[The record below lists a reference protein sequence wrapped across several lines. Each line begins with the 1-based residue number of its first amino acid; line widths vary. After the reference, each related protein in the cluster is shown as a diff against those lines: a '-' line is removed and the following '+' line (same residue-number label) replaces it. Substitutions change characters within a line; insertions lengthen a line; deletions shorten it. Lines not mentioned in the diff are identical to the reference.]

1 MLSKQNFIIGA
12 VIVFFIALIVIER
25 KASIKIIL
33 RAFLTM
39 VILYFIYARG
49 VLNNVSIAILS
60 ILVVFLISFINIF
73 INEGIHRKS
82 FAELI
87 SVIITSLFTGV
98 IILII
103 CKITNASVTYQDGN
117 LQEATSIRG
126 MEFSISV
133 VCMLGIFMDII
144 SRITLNLDE
153 AKNKTED
160 ISWKEQFKEGIKI
173 GRQLIS
179 EKINMLFLIFAGITL
194 LPICM
199 YISNGYSIAEILNID
214 YIFFACLVTFVGN
227 IGLII
232 SVPITSLVY
241 SIFNRKKT
249 VYKTTSENIIDG
261 KRSLKL

>member
-1 MLSKQNFIIGA
+1 MLSKPNFIIGA
-12 VIVFFIALIVIER
+12 MIVFFIALIIIER
-25 KASIKIIL
+25 KSSIKIIL

-39 VILYFIYARG
+39 IILYFIYTRG
-49 VLNNVSIAILS
+49 VLNNVSIGFLS
-60 ILVVFLISFINIF
+60 ILVVFLVSIINIL
-73 INEGIHRKS
+73 IKEGIHRKS

-103 CKITNASVTYQDGN
+103 CKITNTSVTYQDANLGN
-117 LQEATSIRG
+117 NTNIRG

-153 AKNKTED
+153 AKDKTED

-199 YISNGYSIAEILNID
+199 YISNGYNLNEILNID
-214 YIFFACLVTFVGN
+214 YIFFACLVAFVGN
-227 IGLII
+227 IGLIV
-232 SVPITSLVY
+232 SVPVTSFFY

-249 VYKTTSENIIDG
+249 MYKTTSENIIDG

>member
-1 MLSKQNFIIGA
+1 MQSKQSFIIGA
-12 VIVFFIALIVIER
+12 IIVFFIALIIIER
-25 KASIKIIL
+25 KSSIKIIL

-39 VILYFIYARG
+39 IVLYFIYAKG
-49 VLNNVSIAILS
+49 VLNDVSIAILS
-60 ILVVFLISFINIF
+60 ILVVLLVSFINIF
-73 INEGIHRKS
+73 IEEGIHRKS

-98 IILII
+98 VILII
-103 CKITNASVTYQDGN
+103 CKITNASVSYLDAN
-117 LQEATSIRG
+117 LEENTSIRG

-133 VCMLGIFMDII
+133 VCMLGIFMDMI
-144 SRITLNLDE
+144 SRITVNLDE
-153 AKNKTED
+153 AKDKTED

-173 GRQLIS
+173 GKQLIS

-214 YIFFACLVTFVGN
+214 YIFFACLVAFIGN

-232 SVPITSLVY
+232 TVPVTSFVY

-249 VYKTTSENIIDG
+249 AYKKTSENRIDG